1 MSLPYLLDSRR
12 LTGPSLLLDQPGAI
26 LEVKFPA
33 RHKKLW
39 LATLEKEARRLQRR
53 VGWRHERAVVRDQG
67 PSQMLATSA
76 PLDGLMPATY
86 LNEAA
91 LERTLAL
98 HDGHEA
104 PTLEAQTDDLLAR
117 IARRAE
123 PRLIALTRAAELHQV
138 PWMLGDGDLSLGY
151 GAHAIRYPDDELPLP
166 DAVDWAHLKT
176 RPKIALITG
185 TNGKT
190 TTTRLLAR
198 MLREAGQMAGFCS
211 TDYVQI
217 GEEVVSRDDYSG
229 PTGARMVLRDP
240 RVTAAALEVA
250 RGGMLRRGLSVR
262 EADVAVVLNIA
273 DDHLGDSGIYTLN
286 QLAEAKLLIR
296 KGLKRYAPLILNA
309 GSTPLQ
315 REAKKLD
322 QRLRWFGIERPA
334 AALMQACKRTV
345 YVADDQLVEE
355 HEGRIQPLLA
365 VTDIAIGFDGAARH
379 NLENAAAA
387 TLAALELGI
396 ERAAI
401 VRTLQNFG
409 RAPTDNPGR
418 ANLFTIR
425 GARVIADYGHNPD
438 GFDAMLK
445 LVRAMPHQRLLL
457 MIGQAGDRTDE
468 DIRALAD
475 RAAAGQP
482 ARVAIKALS
491 RMLRGREAGAVPA
504 LLEQQLL
511 SQGIPAER
519 ISHHATDAEAMDTL
533 LAELEPGDLALLF
546 IHEDAPALLAR
557 LAERAATD

>member
-1 MSLPYLLDSRR
+1 
-12 LTGPSLLLDQPGAI
+12 
-26 LEVKFPA
+26 
-33 RHKKLW
+33 
-39 LATLEKEARRLQRR
+39 

-98 HDGHEA
+98 HAGHAA

-117 IARRAE
+117 IARRAD

-151 GAHAIRYPDDELPLP
+151 GAHAVRYPDDELPLP
-166 DAVDWAHLKT
+166 DAVDWAHLQT
-176 RPKIALITG
+176 RPQIALITG

-198 MLREAGQMAGFCS
+198 MLREAGQVAGFCS

-309 GSTPLQ
+309 GSAPLL

-334 AALMQACKRTV
+334 AALMQHCKRAV
-345 YVADDQLVEE
+345 YVLDGELVEE
-355 HEGRIQPLLA
+355 RDARVRPLLA
-365 VTDIAIGFDGAARH
+365 VDDIAIGFDGAARH

-387 TLAALELGI
+387 ALAALEL
-396 ERAAI
+396 RVDRNAI
-401 VRTLQNFG
+401 VRALMNFG
-409 RAPTDNPGR
+409 RAATDNPGR

-557 LAERAATD
+557 LGELAAAT

>member
-1 MSLPYLLDSRR
+1 MSLPYQLDSRR

-26 LEVKFPA
+26 LEVKFPT

-76 PLDGLMPATY
+76 PLDALMPATY

-98 HDGHEA
+98 HAGHDA

-151 GAHAIRYPDDELPLP
+151 GAHAVRHPDDDLPLP
-166 DAVDWAHLKT
+166 DAVDWAHLKA

-198 MLREAGQMAGFCS
+198 MLREAGEVAGFCS

-229 PTGARMVLRDP
+229 PTGARMVLRDE
-240 RVTAAALEVA
+240 RVSAAALEVA

-296 KGLKRYAPLILNA
+296 KGLKRWAPLVLNA
-309 GSTPLQ
+309 GNAPLR
-315 REAKKLD
+315 REARKLD
-322 QRLRWFGIERPA
+322 QRLRWFGIDRPA
-334 AALMQACKRTV
+334 AALMASCKRAV
-345 YVADDQLVEE
+345 YVADGQLVEE
-355 HEGRIQPLLA
+355 SEGRIEPLLPVA
-365 VTDIAIGFDGAARH
+365 EVAIGFGGAARH

-387 TLAALELGI
+387 TLAALELGVDHT
-396 ERAAI
+396 AI
-401 VRTLQNFG
+401 VRALQGFG
-409 RAPTDNPGR
+409 TQPTDNPGR

-425 GARVIADYGHNPD
+425 GAKVIADYGHNPD
-438 GFDAMLK
+438 GFEAMLK
-445 LVRAMPHQRLLL
+445 LVQAMPHQRLLL
-457 MIGQAGDRTDE
+457 MIGQAGDRTDA

-482 ARVAIKALS
+482 RRVAIKALS
-491 RMLRGREAGAVPA
+491 KMLRGRQPGEVPA
-504 LLEQQLL
+504 LLEARLR
-511 SQGIPAER
+511 SQGVPAEC
-519 ISHHATDAEAMDTL
+519 ISQHATDGEAVDAL
-533 LAELEPGDLALLF
+533 IAELQADDLALLF
-546 IHEDAPALLAR
+546 IHEDAAALLAR
-557 LAERAATD
+557 LTALAAA

>member
-26 LEVKFPA
+26 LEVKFPV

-91 LERTLAL
+91 LERTLTL
-98 HDGHEA
+98 HAGHEA

-123 PRLIALTRAAELHQV
+123 PRLIALIRAAELHQV

-151 GAHAIRYPDDELPLP
+151 GAHAVRYPDDELPLP

-198 MLREAGQMAGFCS
+198 ILREAGEVAGFCS
-211 TDYVQI
+211 TDFVQI

-229 PTGARMVLRDP
+229 PTGARMVLRDA

-309 GSTPLQ
+309 GNAPLR

-322 QRLRWFGIERPA
+322 QRLRWFGLERPP
-334 AALMQACKRTV
+334 AALMEACRRAV
-345 YVADDQLVEE
+345 YLADDQLVEE
-355 HEGRIQPLLA
+355 QDGRVIPLLPVA
-365 VTDIAIGFDGAARH
+365 EITIGFSGAARH

-396 ERAAI
+396 DRDAIRRALRA
-401 VRTLQNFG
+401 FG
-409 RAPTDNPGR
+409 SRPTDNPGR
-418 ANLFTIR
+418 ANLFHIR

-438 GFDAMLK
+438 GYAAMLR
-445 LVRAMPHQRLLL
+445 LVQAMPHRRLFL
-457 MIGQAGDRTDE
+457 MIGQAGDRTDA

-475 RAAAGQP
+475 RAAEGQP
-482 ARVAIKALS
+482 HRVLIKELS
-491 RMLRGREAGAVPA
+491 RMLRGREAGEVPG
-504 LLEQQLL
+504 LLEQRLL
-511 SQGIPAER
+511 SQGVPAAA
-519 ISHHATDAEAMDTL
+519 ISRHPGDEDALETV
-533 LAELEPGDLALLF
+533 LAELQEGDLALLF
-546 IHEDAPALLAR
+546 VHEDAASHLER
-557 LAERAATD
+557 LRTLSTP

>member
-26 LEVKFPA
+26 LEVRFPA
-33 RHKKLW
+33 RHRKLW

-76 PLDGLMPATY
+76 PLDALMPATY

-98 HDGHEA
+98 HAGHEA
-104 PTLEAQTDDLLAR
+104 PSLDAQTDDLLAR

-151 GAHAIRYPDDELPLP
+151 GAHAIRFPDDDLPLP
-166 DAVDWAHLKT
+166 DAVDWDHLKS

-198 MLREAGQMAGFCS
+198 MLREAGETAGFCS
-211 TDYVQI
+211 TDYVQV

-229 PTGARMVLRDP
+229 PTGARMVLRDA

-273 DDHLGDSGIYTLN
+273 DDHLGDAGIYTLS

-296 KGLKRYAPLILNA
+296 KGLKRYAPLLLNA
-309 GSTPLQ
+309 GNAPLR
-315 REAKKLD
+315 REAGKLD
-322 QRLRWFGIERPA
+322 QRIRWFGLARPS
-334 AALMQACKRTV
+334 AALMATCRRAI
-345 YVADDQLVEE
+345 YVLDDQLVEE
-355 HEGRIQPLLA
+355 REGRIEALLP
-365 VTDIAIGFDGAARH
+365 VGDIAIGFGGAARH

-387 TLAALELGI
+387 TLAALELGVA
-396 ERAAI
+396 RDAI
-401 VRTLQNFG
+401 VRALRTFG
-409 RAPTDNPGR
+409 TVPTDNPGR
-418 ANLFTIR
+418 ANLYTIR

-438 GFDAMLK
+438 GYEAMLK
-445 LVRAMPHQRLLL
+445 LVHAMPHQRLLL
-457 MIGQAGDRTDE
+457 MIGQAGDRTDA
-468 DIRALAD
+468 DLRALAD
-475 RAAAGQP
+475 RAAAGHPQ
-482 ARVAIKALS
+482 RVAIKALTK
-491 RMLRGREAGAVPA
+491 MLRGRAPGEVPA
-504 LLEQQLL
+504 MLEERLIA
-511 SQGIPAER
+511 QGVPADR
-519 ISHHATDAEAMDTL
+519 ISQHPTDADALDAL
-533 LAELEPGDLALLF
+533 LTELQPGDLALLF
-546 IHEDAPALLAR
+546 IHEDAAALLGR
-557 LAERAATD
+557 LAELATA

>member
-26 LEVKFPA
+26 LEVKFPT
-33 RHKKLW
+33 RHQKLW
-39 LATLEKEARRLQRR
+39 LTTLEKEARRLQRR

-67 PSQMLATSA
+67 ASQMLATSA
-76 PLDGLMPATY
+76 PLDALMPATY

-98 HDGHEA
+98 HTDHVA

-151 GAHAIRYPDDELPLP
+151 GAHAIRYPDDDLPLP
-166 DAVDWAHLKT
+166 DAVDWDRLKT

-198 MLREAGQMAGFCS
+198 MLREAGETAGFCS

-229 PTGARMVLRDP
+229 PTGARMVLRDG

-273 DDHLGDSGIYTLN
+273 DDHLGDAGIYTLD

-296 KGLKRYAPLILNA
+296 KGLKRYAPLVLNA
-309 GSTPLQ
+309 GNAPLR
-315 REAKKLD
+315 REAGKLD
-322 QRLRWFGIERPA
+322 QRIRWFGLDRPP
-334 AALMQACKRTV
+334 AALMATCRRAV
-345 YVADDQLVEE
+345 YLADDHLVVERD
-355 HEGRIQPLLA
+355 GRIETLLPA
-365 VTDIAIGFDGAARH
+365 ADIVIGFDGAARH

-387 TLAALELGI
+387 TLAALELGVDR
-396 ERAAI
+396 EAI
-401 VRTLQNFG
+401 VRALRRFG
-409 RAPTDNPGR
+409 TAPTDNPGR
-418 ANLFTIR
+418 ANPYTIR

-438 GFDAMLK
+438 GYEAMLK
-445 LVRAMPHQRLLL
+445 LVQAMPHQRLLL
-457 MIGQAGDRTDE
+457 MIGQAGDRTDA
-468 DIRALAD
+468 DLRALAD

-482 ARVAIKALS
+482 HRIAIKALTK
-491 RMLRGREAGAVPA
+491 MLRGRAPGEVPA
-504 LLEQQLL
+504 LLEQRLIA
-511 SQGIPAER
+511 QGVPAER
-519 ISHHATDAEAMDTL
+519 ISQHPTDADAMDAL
-533 LAELEPGDLALLF
+533 LAELQPGDLALLF
-546 IHEDAPALLAR
+546 IHEDANALLGR
-557 LAERAATD
+557 LAELAAA